1 MSATASA
8 SRRRRSLIGGHSPV
22 AMGDSF
28 SDSPV
33 PTPSTT
39 RSGYMH
45 ASVAKAWATTA
56 G

>member
-1 MSATASA
+1 MPLDGT
-8 SRRRRSLIGGHSPV
+8 
-22 AMGDSF
+22 SF

-39 RSGYMH
+39 RPGNIVP
-45 ASVAKAWATTA
+45 SVPNTCATTD

>member
-1 MSATASA
+1 MPLDGT
-8 SRRRRSLIGGHSPV
+8 
-22 AMGDSF
+22 SF

-39 RSGYMH
+39 RPGH
-45 ASVAKAWATTA
+45 IEPSVPKAWATTE